1 MTAAQVRAIC
11 DDAPASVFAPDP
23 VSPYRRGVEDRREGA
38 WWCPWASNTPE
49 AAQYRQGWSEAGAV
63 WVYAEGMADVEV
75 MQ

>member
-23 VSPYRRGVEDRREGA
+23 VTPYRRGFEDAQERA
-38 WWCPWASNTPE
+38 WFCPWPANTPQ
-49 AAQYRQGWSEAGAV
+49 AAQYRQGWNEAGAV
-63 WVYAEGMADVEV
+63 WVYSEDMQDVEV